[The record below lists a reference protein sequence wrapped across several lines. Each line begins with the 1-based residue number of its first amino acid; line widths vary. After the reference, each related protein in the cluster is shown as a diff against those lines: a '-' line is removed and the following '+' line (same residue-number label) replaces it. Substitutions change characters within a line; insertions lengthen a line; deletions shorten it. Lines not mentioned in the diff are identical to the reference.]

1 MQTKIIQFTR
11 QQLYDEIWTYS
22 VAGVAKKYGIPYP
35 LLMKQVKDAAIP
47 YPPSGY
53 WTKLSFGKPVEQI
66 PLTGPADQVIQLPQ
80 DDSLITPDIQ
90 SRVKSLHEST
100 HAQDIV
106 VQSPVQ
112 SQASEASMISPSPET
127 VMLSKQPHNIY
138 DRETLYA
145 EVWSSPITEVA
156 KKYSVSDVAIHKVCK
171 SLNIPTPGKGYWAKL
186 RAGKPVTKLPL
197 PSSGN
202 TKKPTSTVRNDVLGF
217 LPPEDRTI
225 LLAVA
230 SQILLPDESE
240 KMHPQI
246 VAHRKKIAQW
256 QKQHRSSDV
265 NSKNRRL
272 NESAPFLVGAISNE
286 SIPRACRIIDALIK
300 ALEPLGCE
308 LTSNLSFK
316 VSGEIVSIVFSEAQD
331 KVNHVPTKDENL
343 QLIKYQEEKKR
354 YSWASKPQIRQYDY
368 IFSGRLSITIESQK
382 SFRDTKT
389 STLESRL
396 GEIVP
401 ELYLAAESRKQKRL
415 AQEEAERKRREE
427 RERAEERRKRYNQE
441 VDHTLALINLA
452 EDYDTAC
459 KIRSYIAAVE
469 ATDQTGEFEEWV
481 KWAKAKADWYDP
493 NTAAEDPF
501 FGKRAHAKN
510 ADFKQLTHKYGW

>member
-11 QQLYDEIWTYS
+11 QQLYNEIWIYS
-22 VAGVAKKYGIPYP
+22 VAGVAKKYGIPYH
-35 LLMKQVKDAAIP
+35 LLMRQVKDAAIP

-53 WTKLSFGKPVEQI
+53 WTKLSFGKPVEQTA
-66 PLTGPADQVIQLPQ
+66 LTGPADQIVQLPQ
-80 DDSLITPDIQ
+80 DDSLITSDVQP
-90 SRVKSLHEST
+90 RVKALHEST
-100 HAQDIV
+100 HLQDIIV
-106 VQSPVQ
+106 RSP
-112 SQASEASMISPSPET
+112 ASKPSIASPLPET
-127 VMLSKQPHNIY
+127 VMLSKQSHNIY

-145 EVWSSPITEVA
+145 EVWSSPVTEIA
-156 KKYSVSDVAIHKVCK
+156 QKYSISDVAIQKVCK
-171 SLNIPTPGKGYWAKL
+171 SLNIPTPGKGYWEKL
-186 RAGKPVTKLPL
+186 RAGKPVAKIPL
-197 PSSGN
+197 PASGN
-202 TKKPTSTVRNDVLGF
+202 TKKPTSTVRNEALGF
-217 LPPEDRTI
+217 LSPEDSAI
-225 LLAVA
+225 ILAVA

-256 QKQHRSSDV
+256 QKQHGSSDA
-265 NSKNRRL
+265 NFKNRHH

-308 LTSNLSFK
+308 LTPDLSFK
-316 VSGEIVSIVFSEAQD
+316 VSGETVSIVFSEAQD
-331 KVNHVPTKDENL
+331 KVKHVPTKDENL

-354 YSWASKPQIRQYDY
+354 YSWVSKPQMRQYDY

-427 RERAEERRKRYNQE
+427 REREEERRKRYNQE
-441 VDHTLALINLA
+441 VDYTLALINLA
-452 EDYDTAC
+452 EDYATAC

-469 ATDQTGEFEEWV
+469 ETDQTGEFEEWV

-510 ADFKQLTHKYGW
+510 AGFKQLTHKYG